1 MVLGGVGERRW
12 LTSSMLDSGAAGGG
26 RPLQARQEGGGDG
39 APARPASHRG
49 ARLSGGWAGLRG
61 EGARVGRFS
70 TGGEGGESLLLL
82 LRKRGARVGRDRR
95 LGWAAR

>member
-1 MVLGGVGERRW
+1 MRR
-12 LTSSMLDSGAAGGG
+12 SYC
-26 RPLQARQEGGGDG
+26 
-39 APARPASHRG
+39 G

-61 EGARVGRFS
+61 EGARVGRLS

-95 LGWAAR
+95 PMRSGCWPGKRVMFPLLWSSAAEVWSSPRQGSE